1 MVFQIF
7 FLGSLF
13 FLVAALSRKIFIVY
27 LQGAAIFMLYLL
39 GITIFSATRS
49 LEHFWSG
56 ILDPVGFLYN
66 DAITRYWTVVERNSL
81 LYSWSLHSAS
91 GVFLYNRLLWGS
103 VGLLSLLA
111 LWKFFPMSVE
121 ALTAR
126 SSGKRAAL
134 ARQQELIAEAPRRG
148 LAVAKLPLVHQI
160 FGLRTSFAQL
170 QSLTRLRIRTF
181 SMKPPSGES

>member
-66 DAITRYWTVVERNSL
+66 DAITRYWTVVERNTL
-81 LYSWSLHSAS
+81 LYSWSPHAA
-91 GVFLYNRLLWGS
+91 GRLP
-103 VGLLSLLA
+103 V
-111 LWKFFPMSVE
+111 
-121 ALTAR
+121 
-126 SSGKRAAL
+126 
-134 ARQQELIAEAPRRG
+134 
-148 LAVAKLPLVHQI
+148 
-160 FGLRTSFAQL
+160 
-170 QSLTRLRIRTF
+170 
-181 SMKPPSGES
+181 